1 MPENEI
7 ESMSYESAYAA
18 LQQVITRLETEA
30 LPLEET
36 LALYTQG
43 QAYVKHCSDLLKKAE
58 LTIETF
64 LDRGNLSNEMP
75 EDKE

>member
-1 MPENEI
+1 MPEIEI
-7 ESMSYESAYAA
+7 ENMSYESAYAA
-18 LQQVITRLETEA
+18 LQQIITRLETEA

-43 QAYVKHCSDLLKKAE
+43 QAYIKHCSELLKKAE

-64 LDRGNLSNEMP
+64 LDGGELLSEMP
-75 EDKE
+75 EDEE